1 MIFVRSTLTRTQR
14 EDEQQICYDMTISM
28 KIHFKMSLIMNE
40 KRCAQKQILSSAR
53 NSLAVRSI
61 PPRNC
66 LSFQSQA

>member
-40 KRCAQKQILSSAR
+40 KRCAQKQTIKLYKEFSGSSI
-53 NSLAVRSI
+53 NPS
-61 PPRNC
+61 
-66 LSFQSQA
+66 